1 MSAQS
6 CSRLLEELETLV
18 RNERNFM
25 VTFSVLHLLFSPMA
39 ALGNVLV
46 LHALS
51 KSSSIPA
58 NAKKM
63 FSSLACSDIAVGM
76 LSQPLMGVIIAVALQ
91 MASTDDQD
99 RTDLLCPAILP
110 AFYFPVVLLGC
121 ASFLN
126 MIAIAADTL
135 LAISLHLRYQE
146 LVTSKRVIIALVS
159 LWLTSAVSALVYI
172 SLPEGNDMVTG
183 LSFVGLVLTTATY
196 VYICKVVRHHQN
208 QIVGQRQIQNSQA
221 VEVLRQKKIAY
232 NVIFLFLVFLACY
245 LPYCSSEIVL
255 ITNKSLPSLKAK
267 AASIFLVLLNSSLNP
282 LIYCWRYRELR
293 KIVKST
299 LKKVMCINEEET

>member
-6 CSRLLEELETLV
+6 CSRLLEELVTLV
-18 RNERNFM
+18 RNERDFM
-25 VTFSVLHLLFSPMA
+25 LTFSVLHLLCSPMA

-76 LSQPLMGVIIAVALQ
+76 LSQPLMGAIIAVALQ
-91 MASTDDQD
+91 MDDQD

-121 ASFLN
+121 SSFLN
-126 MIAIAADTL
+126 MIAIAADRL
-135 LAISLHLRYQE
+135 LAILLHLRYQE
-146 LVTSKRVIIALVS
+146 LVTPKRVIIALVS

-172 SLPEGNDMVTG
+172 SLPDGNDVVTG
-183 LSFVGLVLTTATY
+183 LSFVGLVLTTAAY
-196 VYICKVVRHHQN
+196 IYICKVVRYHQN
-208 QIVGQRQIQNSQA
+208 QILGEHQIQNGQA

-232 NVIFLFLVFLACY
+232 NVIILFLVFLACY
-245 LPYCSSEIVL
+245 LPYCTSEIVL
-255 ITNKSLPSLKAK
+255 ITSKSLPNVKAK
-267 AASIFLVLLNSSLNP
+267 AASTFLVLLNSSLNP
-282 LIYCWRYRELR
+282 LIYCWRYRELS

-299 LKKVMCINEEET
+299 LKKVMCIKEEEA

>member
-6 CSRLLEELETLV
+6 CSRLLEELVTLV
-18 RNERNFM
+18 RNERDFM

-76 LSQPLMGVIIAVALQ
+76 LSQPLMGAIIAVGLQ

-126 MIAIAADTL
+126 MIAIAADAL
-135 LAISLHLRYQE
+135 LAILLHLRYQE

-208 QIVGQRQIQNSQA
+208 QNS
-221 VEVLRQKKIAY
+221 RPTSDTK
-232 NVIFLFLVFLACY
+232 
-245 LPYCSSEIVL
+245 
-255 ITNKSLPSLKAK
+255 
-267 AASIFLVLLNSSLNP
+267 
-282 LIYCWRYRELR
+282 
-293 KIVKST
+293 
-299 LKKVMCINEEET
+299 